1 MIPVF
6 SAPLSEDLA
15 PFTALL
21 WEYEIPH
28 RVIEEDDKQVLLVSA
43 SIDPGKV
50 RSLYQYWKDG
60 GDLHA
65 VEIRRPVKRQ
75 RRFGVQAVN
84 PSRVPVTLALIG
96 LSVLATLLISF
107 GANDSWMARLTFT
120 NYLVDGHSLRYDSIL
135 GMLSS
140 GQWWRLVT
148 PIFLHFSVLHILFNL
163 LWVWVVGQRVE
174 LLQGGKALVA
184 LTLVSGVAS
193 NLAQYLISG
202 PMFGGMS
209 GVVFGLL
216 AYTWIWDRFET
227 QSRFGFPPALMA
239 LMVLWLALGYTGV
252 LEGAGMGAIAN
263 TAHLVGLLA
272 GLAWYPIGRLFG
284 PR

>member
-28 RVIEEDDKQVLLVSA
+28 RVIEEEGKQVLLVSP

-60 GDLHA
+60 GDLAA
-65 VEIRRPVKRQ
+65 VEIRRPVQRQ
-75 RRFGVQAVN
+75 RRFGVQAVK
-84 PSRVPVTLALIG
+84 PSRIPVTLALIG

-107 GANDSWMARLTFT
+107 GANDSWMVRLTFT
-120 NYLVDGHSLRYDSIL
+120 DYLVDGQNLRYDSVL
-135 GMLSS
+135 AMLSS

-163 LWVWVVGQRVE
+163 LWVWVVGQRIE
-174 LLQGGKALVA
+174 ALQGSKALVA
-184 LTLVSGVAS
+184 LVLVTGVAS

-216 AYTWIWDRFET
+216 AYTWIWDRRET
-227 QSRFGFPPALMA
+227 RYRFGFPPALMG
-239 LMVLWLALGYTGV
+239 LMVLWLALGYTGL
-252 LEGAGMGAIAN
+252 LESAGMGAIAN
-263 TAHLVGLLA
+263 TAHLVGMLA
-272 GLAWYPIGRLFG
+272 GLAWYPLGRLFG